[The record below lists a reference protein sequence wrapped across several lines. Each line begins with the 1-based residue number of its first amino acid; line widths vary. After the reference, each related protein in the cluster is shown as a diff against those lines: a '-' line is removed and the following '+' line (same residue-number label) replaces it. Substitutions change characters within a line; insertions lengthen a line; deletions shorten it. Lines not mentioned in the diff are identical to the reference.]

1 MGASLKLERD
11 VGFDGLLKTS
21 LKNAHWGPHRN
32 WGKDVRFDDLSVKK
46 TYGYRCM
53 LYMACYLMLKQ

>member
-11 VGFDGLLKTS
+11 VGFDDLLKTS

-32 WGKDVRFDDLSVKK
+32 WGKDVRFDDL
-46 TYGYRCM
+46 
-53 LYMACYLMLKQ
+53 